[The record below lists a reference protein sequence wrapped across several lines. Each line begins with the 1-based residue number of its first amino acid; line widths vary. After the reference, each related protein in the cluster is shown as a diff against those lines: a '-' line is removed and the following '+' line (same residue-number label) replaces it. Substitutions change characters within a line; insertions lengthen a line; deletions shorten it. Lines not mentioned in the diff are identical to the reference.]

1 MATGKVRDKGK
12 EAWWRRTVRRQGR
25 SGLSVRAFC
34 QKQGVREAAFYF
46 WRRELVRRE
55 AAEGAAKLALAERPG
70 AAFVPV
76 RLAGIPAASAA
87 GEAVGR
93 AVRAG
98 EAAAAVWRH
107 GPASVPDAGRIEII
121 LSGGGRVHVAPPVDR
136 QALADVLAVLSEVGP
151 GGEEARPC

>member
-1 MATGKVRDKGK
+1 MAMGKVRDKGK
-12 EAWWRRTVRRQGR
+12 EAFWRRTVRRQGQ

-34 QKQGVREAAFYF
+34 QKQGVRETAFYR

-55 AAEGAAKLALAERPG
+55 AARPVA

-76 RLAGIPAASAA
+76 RRAGGPAASAA

-93 AVRAG
+93 PARGGETADAVSGHRA
-98 EAAAAVWRH
+98 A
-107 GPASVPDAGRIEII
+107 PAPDAGRIEII

-136 QALADVLAVLSEVGP
+136 QALADVLAVLSEVGSC
-151 GGEEARPC
+151 GEEARPC

>member
-1 MATGKVRDKGK
+1 MAKGKVRDKGK
-12 EAWWRRTVRRQGR
+12 EAFWRRTIEEQRQ

-34 QKQGVREAAFYF
+34 QKQEVQEAAFYR

-55 AAEGAAKLALAERPG
+55 AARPVV

-76 RLAGIPAASAA
+76 RLAGSPAASAA

-151 GGEEARPC
+151 CGEEARPC